1 MVRGFF
7 GRRQGQVTK
16 RVLLR
21 SLMSG
26 VFLLTVV
33 PLLSAQ
39 DVSFFRIGTG
49 STSGTY
55 YPIGTLIGSVISNPP
70 GSREC
75 EDGGSCGVPGLI
87 AAGQTTKGSIAN
99 IEGVKNGSLE
109 TGLAQSD
116 MVKAAYTGSG
126 VYKDKDPV
134 SDLRVIANLY
144 PENIHLIVRRGA
156 EIKSPQDL
164 KGKRVSLDVPGSG
177 TRENAKL
184 ILAAYGMSEDDI
196 DSIPVN
202 ADKAVA
208 LMLNDELDAFFFV
221 AGYPVTAVSQLAE
234 AAKIDLLPIDGKVA
248 EMILSDYSY
257 FSPSDIPADTY
268 RGIDTVPTLAVS
280 TQWIV
285 NADMEEDLV
294 YDITRALWHPRHRG
308 LLDNGHA
315 KGQLIRL
322 ETALEGVST
331 PLHPGAARFYRDMGL
346 LQN

>member
-1 MVRGFF
+1 MVRDEISAGK
-7 GRRQGQVTK
+7 GQLTRRVFM
-16 RVLLR
+16 RCFISAVMLFSAIPVLQ
-21 SLMSG
+21 
-26 VFLLTVV
+26 
-33 PLLSAQ
+33 AQ

-87 AAGQTTKGSIAN
+87 AAGQTTRGSIAN
-99 IEGVKNGSLE
+99 IDGVINGQLE

-116 MVKAAYTGSG
+116 MVQAAYTGSG
-126 VYKDKDPV
+126 VYKDKEPV

-156 EIKSPQDL
+156 DIESPRDL

-184 ILAAYGMSEDDI
+184 ILSAYGMSEDDI
-196 DSIPVN
+196 DSVPVN

-221 AGYPVTAVSQLAE
+221 AGYPVTAVSQLAD
-234 AAKIDLLPIDGKVA
+234 AAKIDLLPIDGEIA
-248 EMILSDYSY
+248 EMILANYNY

-268 RGIDTVPTLAVS
+268 RGIGTIPTLAVS

-285 NADMEEDLV
+285 NANMDEDLV